1 MNSNEHGRG
10 KIWIDIY
17 FLNHSI
23 KHIFLGSFPRLTGS
37 APHWQCG
44 GQGFESP
51 MLHHVVADYIS
62 FATAFFIAYVKA
74 FSHSFHRSSF
84 PHKARSALWGPRIKQ

>member
-44 GQGFESP
+44 GQGFEPP
-51 MLHHVVADYIS
+51 MLHHKKHTS
-62 FATAFFIAYVKA
+62 FDVCF
-74 FSHSFHRSSF
+74 
-84 PHKARSALWGPRIKQ
+84 LWYKDI

>member
-1 MNSNEHGRG
+1 MQPGTETLCVSVGEIINM
-10 KIWIDIY
+10 
-17 FLNHSI
+17 
-23 KHIFLGSFPRLTGS
+23 
-37 APHWQCG
+37 
-44 GQGFESP
+44 QGIAAAYDESP